1 MNSLA
6 KSESNSPAMSIKNA
20 KITNNSRYQTTFI
33 KADVLKQTNQ
43 KGKKKK
49 PTLLR
54 RPLKYT
60 LESAFCHCEKIPKLV
75 SL

>member
-49 PTLLR
+49 THSFKEAIEIYFGICFL
-54 RPLKYT
+54 
-60 LESAFCHCEKIPKLV
+60 